1 MIQPIA
7 DKPRN
12 VMESIR
18 AKLKTK
24 GKEPISRP
32 AISRL
37 DILAAGRTAMAA
49 DRSFKNWTVTGI
61 TLIAFGFTIYRYIL
75 SLSEELTRNDALGIG
90 LFLIG
95 LGTVMIMYG
104 AAEYWEN
111 MRELHQFYGVQLKKT
126 NLLFGLAVAG
136 FGIYLFFGIIIL
148 KIRLGGP

>member
-12 VMESIR
+12 VMESVR

-24 GKEPISRP
+24 GKVSRP

-61 TLIAFGFTIYRYIL
+61 TLIAFGFTIYQYIL
-75 SLSEELTRNDALGIG
+75 SLSKELTRNDALGIG

-95 LGTVMIMYG
+95 IGTVMIMYG

-126 NLLFGLAVAG
+126 NLLFGLAVVG
-136 FGIYLFFGIIIL
+136 FGIYLFFSIIIL
-148 KIRLGGP
+148 KIRLVGL